1 MLTQEIIKANE
12 ALSALSDEQVSA
24 IEELSRND
32 ENATIS
38 KRIGEIYGGLDG
50 DILEVSGIAKNGIE
64 KTYDYAKRVLTEL
77 KGQITKLTAD
87 NEKLTKSQGGEGEA
101 LKQARADLASITK
114 QYNELNDR
122 FNEAKAEHK
131 KALFSAKVDYELQA
145 AAGRLKFKPG
155 LPESVTRIIVQQAA
169 GKIKAMSP
177 EEIDDGDGG
186 KLLVFKGE
194 DGAILRNQGNKL
206 LPYTAAELLGRELET
221 MGVLDKGR
229 KQTGSGTQPTPG
241 DTGGNTAGIDGARTR
256 LEAEEMLR
264 KQFTAQGLTVGSAAY
279 QEAMDKAWKD
289 YNVGKLPER

>member
-87 NEKLTKSQGGEGEA
+87 NEKLAKSQGGEGEA

-122 FNEAKAEHK
+122 FNEAKAEHE

-229 KQTGSGTQPTPG
+229 KQTGSGTQPTQDG
-241 DTGGNTAGIDGARTR
+241 IGGNTAGIDGARTR

>member
-122 FNEAKAEHK
+122 FNEAKTEHE
-131 KALFSAKVDYELQA
+131 KALFSAKADYELQA

-229 KQTGSGTQPTPG
+229 KQTGSGTQSTQG
-241 DTGGNTAGIDGARTR
+241 GTGGNTAGIDGARTR

-264 KQFTAQGLTVGSAAY
+264 KQFTSQGLTVGSTAY